1 MNGKLALALILSLQV
16 SLSLCEIPTP
26 SQELVGKYEGLKATF
41 YRRILTALNKA
52 QEALG
57 PIVEPQN
64 QQAARDYAQGLQNN
78 PKFQGVVKIATGLV
92 TETEPLVEKARLAA
106 LGGYEAYLR
115 PYIGTYLDDSIQN
128 AQYFLNRF
136 LPAQ

>member
-64 QQAARDYAQGLQNN
+64 QQAASGFTRRACRTT
-78 PKFQGVVKIATGLV
+78 PSSRASGLV